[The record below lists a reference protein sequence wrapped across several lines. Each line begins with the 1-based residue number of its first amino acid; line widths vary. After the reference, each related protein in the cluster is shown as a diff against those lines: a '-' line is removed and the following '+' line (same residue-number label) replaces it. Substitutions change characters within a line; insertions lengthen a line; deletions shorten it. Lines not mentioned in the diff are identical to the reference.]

1 MKKSEKRT
9 ILILL
14 GLFALFSMI
23 IAGSLSELSF
33 SPGLPPPEIHSPADS
48 TGRGDVRS
56 QELTQNAAVSKSIVI
71 TVVAVFGLGAAAFI
85 IRRVKFRNLKSAL
98 TGLIPPVLILAGIVG
113 LYVLL
118 MSDTPYVMG
127 ATEKIAPAAAPN
139 PVPAGGAPDT
149 LPLIM
154 GAVLALVM
162 GVIVVR
168 LITSRKKQP
177 SLSSAIESA
186 SLQAKYALETGENL
200 RAVIIRYYRTL
211 CAVLAEEQALE
222 REEFST
228 VKEFE
233 AKLTG
238 AGAPPQPVRVLT
250 SLFETVRYGT
260 GNPPP
265 DSGKTALHSL
275 EAIIGHFRAVHPR
288 DAHEKK

>member
-1 MKKSEKRT
+1 
-9 ILILL
+9 
-14 GLFALFSMI
+14 MI
-23 IAGSLSELSF
+23 IAGSLSELTF
-33 SPGLPPPEIHSPADS
+33 NPGLPPPEIHSPADS
-48 TGRGDVRS
+48 AGRGDVRS
-56 QELTQNAAVSKSIVI
+56 LELAQNAAVSKSIVI
-71 TVVAVFGLGAAAFI
+71 TVVAVLGLGTMVLI
-85 IRRVKFRNLKSAL
+85 IRRINFRNLKSVL
-98 TGLIPPVLILAGIVG
+98 TGLILPVLILTGIVG

-118 MSDTPYVMG
+118 MSDTPFVMG
-127 ATEKIAPAAAPN
+127 ATEKIAPAAAPD
-139 PVPAGGAPDT
+139 PVPAGGVPET
-149 LPLIM
+149 VLWIT
-154 GAVLALVM
+154 GAVSALTA

-250 SLFETVRYGT
+250 SLFEAVRYGA

-275 EAIIGHFRAVHPR
+275 EAIIGHFRAVHPG